1 MAKSFEDHKS
11 ESKWSNVKKI
21 NNDDERLLKIKDVVD
36 TGSLDPEE
44 VKKLLTTV
52 RKHGD
57 SMLNPDY
64 VAQQL
69 IKPGQH
75 VIVYNR
81 NSDLLP
87 EDEQGL
93 PSAFMLYHLQQA
105 KLIKDMLTNCSYNFP
120 SIHFIKFIYVS
131 SIMVC
136 NHFKG

>member
-1 MAKSFEDHKS
+1 M
-11 ESKWSNVKKI
+11 WSYVKKI
-21 NNDDERLLKIKDVVD
+21 NNDYERLLKIKDVVA
-36 TGSLDPEE
+36 TGSLTT
-44 VKKLLTTV
+44 VKLLTTV

-120 SIHFIKFIYVS
+120 NIHFIKFIFVS
-131 SIMVC
+131 SLIVC

>member
-11 ESKWSNVKKI
+11 ASKWSNVEKI
-21 NNDDERLLKIKDVVD
+21 NNDDDRLLKIKDVVA

-69 IKPGQH
+69 FKPGQH

-81 NSDLLP
+81 NSNLLP
-87 EDEQGL
+87 EDEEGL
-93 PSAFMLYHLQQA
+93 PSAFMLYQLQQA
-105 KLIKDMLTNCSYNFP
+105 QFMQ
-120 SIHFIKFIYVS
+120 
-131 SIMVC
+131 
-136 NHFKG
+136 